1 MKTTNN
7 HSVSNALN
15 IQRSI
20 NAPVAVVWE
29 AWTQPEHIAHW
40 WGPAGCTSTIHIM
53 DFREGGEWKLTI
65 HGPDGTNYPNRSI
78 FKRIIPLKKI
88 VFEHFNPYFIAKVLF
103 EPKGGETL
111 LDWTMK
117 FDTAEMHDIIVKA
130 HKADEGQKQNI
141 EKLEQY
147 LQQQMR

>member
-1 MKTTNN
+1 M
-7 HSVSNALN
+7 H
-15 IQRSI
+15 IQRSLK
-20 NAPVAVVWE
+20 APVALVWE
-29 AWTQPEHIAHW
+29 AWTQPEHIVHW
-40 WGPAGCTSTIHIM
+40 WGPAGYTSTIHLM
-53 DFREGGEWKLTI
+53 DFREDGEWKLTI
-65 HGPDGTNYPNRSI
+65 HGPEGINYPNRSI

-88 VFEHFNPYFIAKVLF
+88 VFEHFNPHFTATVLF

-111 LDWTMK
+111 LDWTME
-117 FDTAEMHDIIVKA
+117 FDTAEMHDIVVKA